1 MENNE
6 SNQLEKV
13 VQVLDVRKTFRVGNE
28 DVEVL
33 KGITFDIFKGEFVV
47 ILGPSGCGK
56 STLLHTILGLEGPTS
71 GRINV
76 LGTDIYSQ
84 PSEDFR
90 SEFRK
95 KNIGMVYQQANWIR
109 SLNVRENISFPLVL
123 MGVDKGRANNASLR
137 ALDNLGMK
145 DWAEYYPTELSSGQQ
160 QRISLARALIND
172 PKIIVADEPTG
183 NLDYQ
188 SGVMVMELLS
198 KMSNEMQK
206 TVIMVTHD
214 LEYIKYSTRVV
225 KIFDGALEGVFT
237 GADKDKIMSSV
248 KLKRGVG
255 TDEMLSSGTPDIT
268 DVGQEVATEVAKESA
283 APSILKGN
291 DDDKTA

>member
-255 TDEMLSSGTPDIT
+255 TDEMLSGGTPDIT

-283 APSILKGN
+283 APSTLKGN